1 MAWAPVARMQT
12 ASPKCPGNG
21 AKSGLGHLEAPQQ
34 FGEEGPATV
43 CAPCHTCRRALTW
56 MPFSCRFRYR
66 VLTGM
71 LAGTSASSLRVQIT
85 RLAWLLQEQAA
96 GHEVAGGEPP
106 PAAKVKAT
114 PPPPAPRGGENSQR
128 KSRAPW
134 GQDILPGGSGGHGE
148 PRARAILNV
157 HAPCGRRGA
166 VGDREGQIRDGLIFV
181 RHTGEHQETRG
192 RDRAEGMA
200 PANTPFYIVQLSN
213 HVRTQTFKF

>member
-1 MAWAPVARMQT
+1 M
-12 ASPKCPGNG
+12 GG
-21 AKSGLGHLEAPQQ
+21 GAPQRPCDS
-34 FGEEGPATV
+34 GARPGPGLAVPRVRPRRWPRPQRAGADAGSLLPKDLLWPRLQLLGCRQHLPNAQGMARRAGRDTQRPLSSSGRRGRP
-43 CAPCHTCRRALTW
+43 PCVPPAHTCRRALTW

-71 LAGTSASSLRVQIT
+71 LAGTSARSLRVQIT

-134 GQDILPGGSGGHGE
+134 GQDILPGGRWGHGE

-166 VGDREGQIRDGLIFV
+166 VGDRE
-181 RHTGEHQETRG
+181 
-192 RDRAEGMA
+192 
-200 PANTPFYIVQLSN
+200 
-213 HVRTQTFKF
+213 